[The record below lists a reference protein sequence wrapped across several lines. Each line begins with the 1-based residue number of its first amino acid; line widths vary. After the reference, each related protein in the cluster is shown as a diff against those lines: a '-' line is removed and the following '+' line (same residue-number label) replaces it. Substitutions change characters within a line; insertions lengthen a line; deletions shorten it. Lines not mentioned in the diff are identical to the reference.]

1 MPPWRKIRFLAMR
14 RAGQVSIILLFAA
27 GNLFGWRIL
36 TGNLSTSRVLDTV
49 TLADPFAVLQ
59 VLASG
64 HLVSREALLG
74 ASIVFLFF
82 ALVAG
87 RSFCSWVCPVN
98 IVTDLANRL
107 RGKTGVADPGDQR
120 RTAGMARYWVAAV
133 SLAVSA
139 ATGVAAFEW
148 VSPVS
153 MMHRGLVFGMG
164 VGWTLV
170 LAVFLFD
177 LLRIGNGFCGTLCPL
192 GAFHSLIT
200 WFSLVRVRH
209 SREKCTLCGKCIE
222 ICPEPQVLPM
232 IGKASVA
239 VTSGE
244 CTNCGRCIE
253 VCEDDAMRFGV
264 RFGSTDRP
272 GIA

>member
-1 MPPWRKIRFLAMR
+1 MR
-14 RAGQVSIILLFAA
+14 RTGQVSIMLLFAA

-36 TGNLSTSRVLDTV
+36 TGNLSTSKVLDTV

-64 HLVSREALLG
+64 HFVARDALLG
-74 ASIVFLFF
+74 ASIVVLFF
-82 ALVAG
+82 AIFAG

-98 IVTDLANRL
+98 VVTDLAARL
-107 RGKTGVADPGDQR
+107 RGSAGSTDPGNRQAA
-120 RTAGMARYWVAAV
+120 RTAEKARYWVAGV
-133 SLAVSA
+133 SLVVSA
-139 ATGVAAFEW
+139 VTGAAAFER

-153 MMHRGLVFGMG
+153 MLHRGLVFGMG
-164 VGWTLV
+164 TGWTLV

-177 LLRIGNGFCGTLCPL
+177 LLRIGSGFCDTVCPL
-192 GAFHSLIT
+192 GAFHSLIA
-200 WFSLVRVRH
+200 WFSLVRVPH
-209 SREKCTLCGKCIE
+209 SREKCTLCGKCVE

-232 IGKASVA
+232 IGKRSVA

-253 VCEDDAMRFGV
+253 VCEDDAIRFGI
-264 RFGSTDRP
+264 RFGSAGRP